1 MTGQGGPTRL
11 QNLDGTANQMKPSC
25 PCFAPTFQE
34 VKFFES
40 LHFGIWERLPP
51 KQIKGRKRPILPSFM
66 YSSWFQHADPCLLKL
81 LGQLAIPRCW
91 ERQSIRLHPRQAR
104 CSGWTTSWTLTHRPA
119 PEGTRLLCGPLST
132 HFWAPGPPAC
142 AQGHPSSWDAGEEH
156 PGWGKHLCPR
166 SLFLPQRPPFLP
178 WAFTSVASPLP
189 LTSSSRRLSGP
200 VHPCHQLPP
209 PSAPF
214 ISPGAT
220 SLPAHGIAVVRPN
233 GMHGRNTG
241 ASPVPLRLSPGL

>member
-11 QNLDGTANQMKPSC
+11 QNLDGTANQTKPSC

-34 VKFFES
+34 VKFFEC

-51 KQIKGRKRPILPSFM
+51 KQIKARKRPILPSFM

-142 AQGHPSSWDAGEEH
+142 AQGHPSSRDAGEEH

-166 SLFLPQRPPFLP
+166 SLFLPQRPPLSCP
-178 WAFTSVASPLP
+178 GPSPLWLLPCPSPPPLGASWGQSTPATNFLHRPLLSSHQEPPRFP
-189 LTSSSRRLSGP
+189 LTGSLWSRP
-200 VHPCHQLPP
+200 VGCMAKTQE
-209 PSAPF
+209 
-214 ISPGAT
+214 
-220 SLPAHGIAVVRPN
+220 
-233 GMHGRNTG
+233 
-241 ASPVPLRLSPGL
+241 PLRSRSG